1 MGTCGS
7 RHCLDSIEADEDIG
21 SSFKTLSSKMHSEGV
36 DVRIDVPV
44 DSGGDS
50 RFRFVEQVEGEC
62 HTHFQPILSRGL
74 ADHSH

>member
-21 SSFKTLSSKMHSEGV
+21 SSFKTLSSKMHSESV

-44 DSGGDS
+44 DSGGIS
-50 RFRFVEQVEGEC
+50 QLRFVEEVEREC
-62 HTHFQPILSRGL
+62 HTNF
-74 ADHSH
+74 